1 MQGLLYVL
9 WLGTEPIKHMG
20 KSLWHLLIFL
30 KLTCRNNTP
39 FLSFCCCQV
48 FILLS
53 FSSLCVSRFK
63 RRSQNEDSCQ
73 GFGEVCNEPFA
84 P

>member
-20 KSLWHLLIFL
+20 KCLRNILIFL
-30 KLTCRNNTP
+30 KLTYSVFHHRNNTP
-39 FLSFCCCQV
+39 FLSFCLCQV
-48 FILLS
+48 LILLS

-63 RRSQNEDSCQ
+63 KK
-73 GFGEVCNEPFA
+73 EPK
-84 P
+84 